1 MSADFKSLPKIEL
14 HCHLDASVRV
24 ATVAELGR
32 RIGLNLPTALEP
44 ALVAP
49 EICSDLADYLVRI
62 DLALEVMQHRDH
74 LVRISREVVEDLAVD
89 GTIYGEIRFAPQ
101 LHLRNGLTMQE
112 VLNAVDEGLKQG
124 ERQTGMKTGLIVC
137 CLRHE
142 SGERSLEIA
151 KLAVNNRDKVCA
163 LDLAGDEARYIGAP
177 HAEAFALAKREGLR
191 RTVHAGEAAGPE
203 SIREA
208 LDLLGAERI
217 GHGVRIDESSELQ
230 ERAKAARLPLEMCP
244 LSNVQTRA
252 ANSLTEHPIDRL
264 FRKGLHVTVNTDCR
278 TVSFTTLTKEF
289 ERLENTF
296 HWGVA
301 EFHQCQRNS
310 AEAAFVSD
318 EVRAGLLRRLAA
330 AKAAS

>member
-1 MSADFKSLPKIEL
+1 VPIDYRLLPKIEL

-32 RIGLNLPTALEP
+32 KIGLPLPTPLEP
-44 ALVAP
+44 ALIAP
-49 EICSDLADYLVRI
+49 EICADLADYLDRI
-62 DLALEVMQHRDH
+62 DLALEVMQQREH
-74 LVRISREVVEDLAVD
+74 LVRIAREVVEDLAAD

-101 LHLRNGLTMQE
+101 LHMRNGLTMQE
-112 VLNAVDEGLKQG
+112 VLDAVHEGLKQG
-124 ERQTGMKTGLIVC
+124 EQQSGMKAGLIVC

-142 SGERSLEIA
+142 SGDRSLAIA

-163 LDLAGDEARYIGAP
+163 LDLAGDEARHIGAP

-191 RTVHAGEAAGPE
+191 RTVHAGEAAGAE

-208 LDLLGAERI
+208 IDLLGAERI
-217 GHGVRIDESSELQ
+217 GHGVRIDESSELR

-278 TVSFTTLTKEF
+278 TVSLTTLTKEF
-289 ERLENTF
+289 ERLENAF
-296 HWGVA
+296 HWGA
-301 EFHQCQRNS
+301 EEFHRCQLNS

-318 EVRAGLLRRLAA
+318 EVRADLLSRLTA